1 MSKTLSSVAS
11 KQFDSE
17 VHHAFQSSGKLG
29 SETVTMRMGVTG
41 DTYNFRKMGKGL
53 ATQRTA
59 PSSDSIPMDIE
70 NTLIPV
76 TLNDWDAD
84 EYTDIFNAAEVNF
97 DETQELAYTIASA
110 LGRRKDQTII
120 DAMVNAGAYAGT
132 VPTATGGADTN
143 LNVDKLREA
152 KYYLDD
158 KGVPSEGRSIAVSAS
173 NLQALLGETQ
183 ATSADYNSVRA
194 LVQGEIDTFMGFK
207 FYVIET
213 RDEGGL
219 PVAAGDVRSCF
230 AWHKDAVGCAVGKDI
245 SSGADWVTHKKS
257 WLAHGEFKGNSVA
270 RDTDGIVKILCD
282 ET

>member
-1 MSKTLSSVAS
+1 MSKFLSAVAS
-11 KQFDSE
+11 KQFDGE
-17 VHHAFQSSGKLG
+17 VKHAFQMTGVLSD
-29 SETVTMRMGVTG
+29 TVTMRTGVVG

-59 PSSDSIPMDIE
+59 PSSDSIPMDISHS
-70 NTLIPV
+70 LIPV
-76 TLNDWDAD
+76 TLQDWDAD
-84 EYTDIFNAAEVNF
+84 DFTDIFNSVEVNF
-97 DETQELAYTIASA
+97 DETQELGFTIASA

-132 VPTATGGADTN
+132 VTTAIGGADTN
-143 LNVDKLREA
+143 LNVDKLRKA
-152 KYYLDD
+152 KRYLDE
-158 KGVPSEGRSIAVSAS
+158 KGVPASDRHIAVSAA
-173 NLQALLGETQ
+173 NMEALLGETQ
-183 ATSADYNSVRA
+183 ATSSDYNTVKA
-194 LVQGEIDTFMGFK
+194 LVQGDIDTFVGFK
-207 FYVIET
+207 FHMIED

-230 AWHKDAVGCAVGKDI
+230 AWHKTAVGCAIGKDVT
-245 SSGADWVTHKKS
+245 SGADWVPLKKS